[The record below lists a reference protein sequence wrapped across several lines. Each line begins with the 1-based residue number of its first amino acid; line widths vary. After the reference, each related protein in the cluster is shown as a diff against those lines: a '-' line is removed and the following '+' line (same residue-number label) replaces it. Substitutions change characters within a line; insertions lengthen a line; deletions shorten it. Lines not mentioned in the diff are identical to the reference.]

1 MLKNW
6 MGIFFYI
13 GKASGQVCIMFQ
25 IMITPVGL
33 AIPTSSLLPE
43 VKEADVEVGKLVDTN
58 QEETDQTEFQEDENT
73 KPCPGETVSVDQPS
87 EHAESSTGQLL
98 T

>member
-1 MLKNW
+1 
-6 MGIFFYI
+6 
-13 GKASGQVCIMFQ
+13 MFQ

-43 VKEADVEVGKLVDTN
+43 VKEADVEVGELVDTN
-58 QEETDQTEFQEDENT
+58 AEETDQTEFLEDENT

-98 T
+98 TWSLIMTWEN

>member
-1 MLKNW
+1 
-6 MGIFFYI
+6 
-13 GKASGQVCIMFQ
+13 MFQ

-43 VKEADVEVGKLVDTN
+43 VKDADVEVGELVDTN
-58 QEETDQTEFQEDENT
+58 AEETDEFQEDENT